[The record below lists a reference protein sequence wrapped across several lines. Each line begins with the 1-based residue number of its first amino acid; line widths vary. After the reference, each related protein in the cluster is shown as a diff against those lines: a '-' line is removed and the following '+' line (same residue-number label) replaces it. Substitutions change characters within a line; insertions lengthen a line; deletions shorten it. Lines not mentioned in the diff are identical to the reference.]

1 MINIIGIAI
10 LSLMFARTF
19 EPIQKAKS
27 WIVERF
33 RFLPFVYDAL
43 NTLLFCPKCF
53 GFWFYLIVFQDLIG
67 AALCSFI
74 AYLLNHTVDR
84 IEEYYE

>member
-1 MINIIGIAI
+1 MEIIGIAI
-10 LSLMFARTF
+10 LSLMFTRTF
-19 EPIQKAKS
+19 KPVEKAKS

-53 GFWFYLIVFQDLIG
+53 GFWIYLVVYQDLIG

-74 AYLLNHTVDR
+74 AYLINHLVDR
-84 IEEYYE
+84 IESYYD